1 MDSPRQSEPAPN
13 LGSAIRAL
21 LAAGAKEKPAID
33 PIQQADLHDR
43 ATDTELKRLYAER
56 FIWILI
62 GQLAVM
68 NMVFIA
74 VGLGALK
81 FEHESYLNLFMGG
94 TLAEVFGVV
103 LVITKYLF
111 SRRSK

>member
-1 MDSPRQSEPAPN
+1 MDSPRQPE
-13 LGSAIRAL
+13 SAINMGEAIRSL
-21 LAAGAKEKPAID
+21 LVGGKDKPTID

-43 ATDTELKRLYAER
+43 ATDTGLKKLYATW
-56 FIWILI
+56 FIGILI

-68 NMVFIA
+68 NLVFVA
-74 VGLGALK
+74 VGLGVLK

-111 SRRSK
+111 SRRIK